1 MYGMFSYNYPKL
13 EAIQESS
20 NSQMN
25 EQNVIY

>member
-1 MYGMFSYNYPKL
+1 MYGMFSYISPKL

-25 EQNVIY
+25 AQNVIY